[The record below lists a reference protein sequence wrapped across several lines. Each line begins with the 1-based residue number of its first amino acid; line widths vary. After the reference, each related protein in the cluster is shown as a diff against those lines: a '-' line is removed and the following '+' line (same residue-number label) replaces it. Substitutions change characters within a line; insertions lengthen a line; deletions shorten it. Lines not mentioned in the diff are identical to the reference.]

1 MTLSSLYGIITP
13 MKILRKLNV
22 LLESRQKRQMAW
34 LVVLMLIG
42 GVLESLGIT
51 IVVPI
56 MRVVL
61 DPGAVENSGIL
72 GAVYRGLHLRGTVQF
87 ACIMMGAMILLFV
100 VKNVFLFFMN
110 KAQLRFVYSNQ
121 FSTSRR
127 MMINFMERPYEYYL
141 SADTAVIQRQITSDV
156 NNMYALIMALLR
168 LVTEIIVFA
177 CLILALLLT
186 DVRMTL
192 IVAVLLTAVLL
203 IIKNIIKPV
212 MHRTGE
218 EYQKHYA
225 LLFKWINQ
233 SVTGIKEIKIADR
246 SDYFINSY
254 SDCGQKYVENVWTYQ
269 LYNATPRLVIEAVCV
284 GGLLSY
290 MIVIM
295 LMGAGVTEMLPQLTV
310 FALAAMR
317 LLPSANRMNTYLTD
331 IAYYEPFFMGV
342 SDNLRNDI
350 NDSGMEYGPG
360 AYENRPG
367 HEKLPV
373 KRVISMKGITYRYP
387 GTDTLI
393 FNRADMEIPV
403 GRSVGIVGT
412 SGAGKTTIVDIMLG
426 LLKIEDGQILAD
438 ETDIFSDYR
447 GWLANIGYIPQT
459 IFMMDASIRK
469 NVAFG
474 IPDDRI
480 DDAKVW
486 KALEEAQLDDFVRSL
501 EDGLD
506 TGIGERGIR
515 LSGGQRQRIGIA
527 RALYD
532 DPEVLVLDEA
542 TSALDQDTEKAIMDQ
557 INRLHG
563 RKTLVIIAHRLTT
576 IEKCD
581 MIYRVENGMVLRER

>member
-1 MTLSSLYGIITP
+1 

-22 LLESRQKRQMAW
+22 LLDRRQKRQMAW
-34 LVVLMLIG
+34 LVLLMLIG

-56 MRVVL
+56 MQVVL
-61 DPGAVENSGIL
+61 DPDAVEKSRL
-72 GAVYRGLHLRGTVQF
+72 LSAVYDALPVNGTVEF
-87 ACIMMGAMILLFV
+87 ACFMMGAMILLFV

-110 KAQLRFVYSNQ
+110 KAQLRFVYTNQ

-156 NNMYALIMALLR
+156 NNMYALIMALLK
-168 LVTEIIVFA
+168 LVTEIIVFV
-177 CLILALLLT
+177 CLILMLLFT
-186 DVRMTL
+186 DVKMTL
-192 IVAVLLTAVLL
+192 IVALLLTAVLL
-203 IIKNIIKPV
+203 IVKSVIKPV

-233 SVTGIKEIKIADR
+233 AVTGIKEIKIADR

-254 SDCGQKYVENVWTYQ
+254 SDCGGRYVENVRTYQ
-269 LYNATPRLVIEAVCV
+269 LYNATPRLVIESVCV
-284 GGLLSY
+284 GGLLGY

-295 LMGAGVTEMLPQLTV
+295 MMGAGISTMLPQLTV

-331 IAYYEPFFMGV
+331 MAYYEPFFMGV
-342 SDNLRNDI
+342 SDNLKKDI
-350 NDSGMEYGPG
+350 NDAGVEYGED
-360 AYENRPG
+360 AYTNREQT
-367 HEKLPV
+367 EKLPV
-373 KRVISMKGITYRYP
+373 KKEITLKDIVYRYP
-387 GTDTLI
+387 GSDALI
-393 FNRADMEIPV
+393 FNGADMTIPV
-403 GRSVGIVGT
+403 GKSVGIVGT

-426 LLKIEDGQILAD
+426 LLKIERGQVLAD
-438 ETDIFSDYR
+438 GTDVFSDYR

-459 IFMMDASIRK
+459 IFMMDTSIRK

-474 IPDDRI
+474 IADEDI
-480 DDAKVW
+480 DDEKVW
-486 KALEEAQLDDFVRSL
+486 KALEEAQLDDFVRGL
-501 EDGLD
+501 EEGLD

-581 MIYRVENGMVLRER
+581 MIYRVEDERIERER